1 MTKEIDLEKLIEQAM
16 IVMVVE
22 YHTLAYMISKIGVE
36 VVDNPSV
43 PAAAYTNGQGIY
55 INKYAI
61 NKMNEMKTETG
72 HDGKTYNVE
81 IGKGELVFILAHELM
96 HLLNNTYERG
106 ERIGILAD
114 DFSPKGKANN

>member
-43 PAAAYTNGQGIY
+43 PAAAYTMVKVYTSIS
-55 INKYAI
+55 
-61 NKMNEMKTETG
+61 M
-72 HDGKTYNVE
+72 
-81 IGKGELVFILAHELM
+81 
-96 HLLNNTYERG
+96 LL
-106 ERIGILAD
+106 I
-114 DFSPKGKANN
+114 K